1 MYFWIENDTPP
12 PLWSFSE
19 NSSVLVALLAPCQG
33 QIDLVFIN
41 CFLSQNCACLNIKQE
56 WLSLWLMTQCC
67 RGGLDS
73 LRSWLVS
80 CSDRKSK
87 RWQWIFSHIL
97 TANQLTYHQASWRSF
112 CWNKQGISLRKLCF
126 MWEWKWRTNVWDIKL
141 FVKVKVLEWE
151 KPRENLF
158 GDPLIGEW
166 FLIDLLKCAL
176 NKFEIIKTNVW
187 SYIPEP
193 APTSQE
199 LVSTTFRSLYM
210 SPSVP
215 DTRKN
220 SIFGQ
225 VAIRPFLLGGG

>member
-1 MYFWIENDTPP
+1 
-12 PLWSFSE
+12 
-19 NSSVLVALLAPCQG
+19 
-33 QIDLVFIN
+33 
-41 CFLSQNCACLNIKQE
+41 
-56 WLSLWLMTQCC
+56 MTQCY

-73 LRSWLVS
+73 SRSWLLS

-87 RWQWIFSHIL
+87 RWQWIFSHIF

-141 FVKVKVLEWE
+141 YVKVKVLEWE

-166 FLIDLLKCAL
+166 FLIHLLTCAL

-193 APTSQE
+193 RTYFSGLHYFSQSVHE
-199 LVSTTFRSLYM
+199 SVSPWGIS
-210 SPSVP
+210 
-215 DTRKN
+215 DTQKN

-225 VAIRPFLLGGG
+225 VAIRPFLLGGC